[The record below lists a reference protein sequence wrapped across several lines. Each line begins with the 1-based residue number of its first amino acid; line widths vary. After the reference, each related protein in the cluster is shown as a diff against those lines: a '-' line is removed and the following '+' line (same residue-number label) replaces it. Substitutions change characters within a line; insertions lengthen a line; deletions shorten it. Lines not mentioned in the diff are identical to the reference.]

1 MAEANIGSLRKG
13 ETIMAAY
20 LVTEIEI
27 TDPAGYEEYRK
38 GVGATLAAYGGR
50 NLVRPGGKME
60 VLEGEWVP
68 KRLVILEFPSI
79 AQLKAWY
86 GSPEYRPLLEIR
98 LRTAKSKMIMI
109 EGV

>member
-1 MAEANIGSLRKG
+1 
-13 ETIMAAY
+13 MAAY
-20 LVTEIEI
+20 LVADIEV

-60 VLEGEWVP
+60 VLEGDWVP
-68 KRLVILEFPSI
+68 KRLVILEFPSV

-86 GSPEYRPLLEIR
+86 ESPEYRPLLEIR
-98 LRTAKSKMIMI
+98 LRAAKSKMVLI
-109 EGV
+109 EGA

>member
-1 MAEANIGSLRKG
+1 
-13 ETIMAAY
+13 MAAY

-38 GVGATLAAYGGR
+38 GVGATLAAYRGR

-60 VLEGEWVP
+60 VLEGDWAP
-68 KRLVILEFPSI
+68 KRLVILEFPNI

-86 GSPEYRPLLEIR
+86 DSPEYRPLLAIR
-98 LRTAKSKMIMI
+98 LRTAKSKMVLI
-109 EGV
+109 EGA

>member
-1 MAEANIGSLRKG
+1 
-13 ETIMAAY
+13 MAAY

-60 VLEGEWVP
+60 VLEGDWVP

-86 GSPEYRPLLEIR
+86 DSPEYQEILPLR
-98 LRTAKSKMIMI
+98 LKSTPGTLIVAKGFTPS
-109 EGV
+109 

>member
-1 MAEANIGSLRKG
+1 MAKANIASLRKG
-13 ETIMAAY
+13 KIIMAAY

-86 GSPEYRPLLEIR
+86 DSPEYRPLLEIR

-109 EGV
+109 EGT